1 MPAGSKKSIHNPCP
15 VCGLPRGKGPHEFA
29 HGKCLEL
36 RAATEGMQPA
46 GKTGKKFERITK
58 DQANKGKKNAA
69 KKRYL
74 TGKLPTWMY
83 D

>member
-29 HGKCLEL
+29 HGKCLEM
-36 RAATEGMQPA
+36 RAKTEGKQPA
-46 GKTGKKFERITK
+46 GKAGKFSHITK
-58 DQANKGKKNAA
+58 DQAARGNHNSKTKC
-69 KKRYL
+69 YL
-74 TGKLPTWMY
+74 TGKLPPWMY

>member
-29 HGKCLEL
+29 HGKCIEL
-36 RAATEGMQPA
+36 RAATEGKQPA
-46 GKTGKKFERITK
+46 GKAGKFSSIT
-58 DQANKGKKNAA
+58 NKGKKNATN
-69 KKRYL
+69 KRYL
-74 TGKLPTWMY
+74 TGKLPPWMY